1 MNLSRTFS
9 LAAIITFFSF
19 HIFSGAL
26 SAQTGC
32 PGCQI
37 DMSCYDAS
45 GPALC
50 PSTLPDGI
58 QGQYYDTDI
67 TFWMP
72 QNFVYQG
79 VNITLQQIVIT
90 GVGGLPQG
98 LSWQPNNA
106 NMTYV
111 ITSDPATQRGCV
123 KLCGTP
129 AIPGNFTIT
138 VNVTATVMTPLGQQV
153 QPQSFTLNLYIA
165 PPSGGNPFFSFNPAS
180 GCDVATVTF
189 QALLNVGAP
198 QLTTYQWD
206 FGNGQSST
214 LQNPPP
220 VTYNTPGVYPVT
232 LTTNIYDHVFNSITI
247 SASGNWYSGDVEEL
261 FGGQPD
267 LYFVLTHGGS
277 TFQANYISD
286 SNPAVFN
293 NLGIVLSSL
302 SISLSIWEYDPV
314 SANDDGG
321 TFTFQVPG
329 PGTYNFSTSAPGGG
343 GGTTGSFTI
352 TTQLNASYPFTDTVW
367 VYNLPPA
374 LPIQVEPSHT
384 VCEGNEIK
392 LSVYGGYLYQ
402 WFENDTVPIAGAND
416 SVYIVTATSGFPV
429 TRHISVKIMDPVSG
443 CSTTTPPVTVTIN
456 PGIPAGFSS
465 NGIIVSPFNPNQLT
479 TSYVGN
485 FTYQWLWNGIPIN
498 PGGSGKDLTI
508 PGNGSFSLVITNNYG
523 CSDTSNVITINNYSL
538 ESAVSHALLMWPN
551 PASEEL
557 FVKLPEDL
565 GAHFRGAI
573 WDVSGR
579 EVMTLGTISFSDD
592 GIMRVSVSSLKN
604 GLYYLRVE
612 NGEHHYVNPF
622 VKR

>member
-1 MNLSRTFS
+1 MTQRCLLPYLTILALLSFT
-9 LAAIITFFSF
+9 IP
-19 HIFSGAL
+19 SGAL
-26 SAQTGC
+26 FAQTGC

-50 PSTLPDGI
+50 PSTLPDGV
-58 QGQYYDTDI
+58 QGQYYDTDV

-79 VNITLQQIVIT
+79 INITLQQIVIT

-98 LSWQPNNA
+98 LSWEPNNA

-111 ITSDPATQRGCV
+111 ITSDPSTQRGCV

-165 PPSGGNPFFSFNPAS
+165 PPSGGNPFFTFNPAT
-180 GCDVATVTF
+180 GCDAVTVTF

-198 QLTTYQWD
+198 QMTTYQWD
-206 FGNGQSST
+206 FGNGESST

-220 VTYNTPGVYPVT
+220 VTYSSPGIYPVT
-232 LTTNIYDHVFNSITI
+232 LTTNVYDHVFNSITI
-247 SASGNWYSGDVEEL
+247 NAFGGWYSGDVEEM

-267 LYFVLTHGGS
+267 LYFVLTHGS
-277 TFQANYISD
+277 NTYQSNYISD
-286 SNPAVFN
+286 SNPAVFT

-302 SISLSIWEYDPV
+302 SISVAIWEYDPV

-321 TFTFQVPG
+321 TFTFQIPG
-329 PGTYNFSTSAPGGG
+329 PGTYNFSTSAPGG

-352 TTQLNASYPFTDTVW
+352 TTQLNASYPFTDTVH

-374 LPIQVEPSHT
+374 LPIHVEPAAT
-384 VCEGNEIK
+384 VCEGTDVT
-392 LSVYGGYLYQ
+392 LRVYGGYLYQ
-402 WFENDTVPIAGAND
+402 WFENDTTPIAGAND
-416 SVYIVTATSGFPV
+416 SVYVVAATSGLPV
-429 TRHISVKIMDPVSG
+429 TKHISVKIMDPATG

-456 PGIPAGFSS
+456 PGIPSTFSI
-465 NGIIVSPFNPNQLT
+465 NGILISPFNPNQLT

-485 FTYQWLWNGIPIN
+485 FTYQWLWNGVPIN
-498 PGGSGKDLTI
+498 PGGNGKDLTI
-508 PGNGSFSLVITNNYG
+508 PGNGSFALVITNNYG
-523 CSDTSNVITINNYSL
+523 CSDTSNVITINNFSL
-538 ESAVSHALLMWPN
+538 EAKAGSVLQIWPN
-551 PASEEL
+551 PTSGEL
-557 FVKLPEDL
+557 FVKLPEDF
-565 GAHFRGAI
+565 GPGSKI
-573 WDVSGR
+573 SVWDVSGR
-579 EVMTLGTISFSDD
+579 EVMMLNTAYVTEQ
-592 GIMRVSVSSLKN
+592 GILRLSVHSLTE
-604 GLYYLRVE
+604 GFYYLRWE
-612 NGEHHYVNPF
+612 NAERHYVKPF
-622 VKR
+622 IKR